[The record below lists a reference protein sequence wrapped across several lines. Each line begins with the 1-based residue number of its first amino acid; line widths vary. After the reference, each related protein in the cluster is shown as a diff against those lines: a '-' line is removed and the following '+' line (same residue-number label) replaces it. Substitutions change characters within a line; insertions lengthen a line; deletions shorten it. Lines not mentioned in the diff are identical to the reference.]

1 MYLNTNLQK
10 TMIDIKENISK
21 IRSTIPSNVKLV
33 CVSKFHPVEDI
44 LTAYECGERCF
55 GENRPQ
61 ELVSKIP
68 ELPNDIQWHFIG
80 NLQTNKVKF
89 VVPNSELIHSVSSEK
104 LLEEI
109 NKTAIKFQKKQKI
122 LIELHVAKEETKQGF
137 SVDEALNIFTP
148 SYISKFSNL
157 EFCGVMGMASLTD
170 DKKIVRNDFQS
181 IANTFRKLK
190 SDTFPENESFKEIS
204 MGMSHDYE
212 IAIEEGSTIVRIGT
226 SIFGERQY
234 NK

>member
-1 MYLNTNLQK
+1 
-10 TMIDIKENISK
+10 MINIQENINR
-21 IRSTIPSNVKLV
+21 IRLAIPEHVKLV

-44 LTAYECGERCF
+44 LTAYKCGERYF

-61 ELVSKIP
+61 ELVSKVP
-68 ELPNDIQWHFIG
+68 ELPEDIKWQFIG

-89 VVPNSELIHSVSSEK
+89 VVPNAEMIHSVSNER

-109 NKTAIKFQKKQKI
+109 NKTALKLQKKQKI
-122 LIELHVAKEETKQGF
+122 LIELHVAQEETKQGF
-137 SVDEALNIFTP
+137 TTEEAINLFTP

-157 EFCGVMGMASLTD
+157 EFCGVMGMASLTE
-170 DKKIVRNDFQS
+170 DKNLIRRDFQS
-181 IANTFRKLK
+181 IANTFKILK
-190 SDTFPENESFKEIS
+190 NNTFNTTSFKEIS

>member
-1 MYLNTNLQK
+1 
-10 TMIDIKENISK
+10 MINIQENINR
-21 IRSTIPSNVKLV
+21 IRLAIPEHVKLV
-33 CVSKFHPVEDI
+33 CVSKFHPIEDI
-44 LTAYECGERCF
+44 LTAYKCGERYF

-61 ELVSKIP
+61 ELVSKVP
-68 ELPNDIQWHFIG
+68 ELPEDIKWQFIG

-89 VVPNSELIHSVSSEK
+89 VVPNAEMIHSVSNER

-109 NKTAIKFQKKQKI
+109 NKTALKLQKKQKI
-122 LIELHVAKEETKQGF
+122 LIELHVAQEETKQGF
-137 SVDEALNIFTP
+137 TTEEAINLFTP

-157 EFCGVMGMASLTD
+157 EFCGVMGMASLTE
-170 DKKIVRNDFQS
+170 DKNLIRRDFQS
-181 IANTFRKLK
+181 IANTFKILK
-190 SDTFPENESFKEIS
+190 NNTFNTPSFKEIS

>member
-1 MYLNTNLQK
+1 
-10 TMIDIKENISK
+10 MINIQENINR
-21 IRSTIPSNVKLV
+21 IRLSIPEHVKLV

-44 LTAYECGERCF
+44 LTAYKCGERYF

-61 ELVSKIP
+61 ELVSKVP
-68 ELPNDIQWHFIG
+68 ELPEDIKWQFIG

-89 VVPNSELIHSVSSEK
+89 VVPNAEMIHSVSNER

-109 NKTAIKFQKKQKI
+109 NKTALKLQKKQKI
-122 LIELHVAKEETKQGF
+122 LIELHVAQEETKQGF
-137 SVDEALNIFTP
+137 TTEEAINLFTP

-170 DKKIVRNDFQS
+170 DKNLIRRDFQS
-181 IANTFRKLK
+181 IANTFKILK
-190 SDTFPENESFKEIS
+190 NNTFNTTSFKEIS

>member
-1 MYLNTNLQK
+1 
-10 TMIDIKENISK
+10 MINIQENINR
-21 IRSTIPSNVKLV
+21 IRLPTPEHVKLV

-44 LTAYECGERCF
+44 LTAYKCGERYF

-61 ELVSKIP
+61 ELVSKVP
-68 ELPNDIQWHFIG
+68 ELPEDIKWQFIG

-89 VVPNSELIHSVSSEK
+89 VVPNAEMINSVSNER

-109 NKTAIKFQKKQKI
+109 NKNALKLQKKQKI
-122 LIELHVAKEETKQGF
+122 LIELHVAQEETKQGF
-137 SVDEALNIFTP
+137 TTEEAINLFTP

-157 EFCGVMGMASLTD
+157 EFCGVMGMASLTE
-170 DKKIVRNDFQS
+170 DKNLIRRDFQS
-181 IANTFRKLK
+181 IANTFKILK
-190 SDTFPENESFKEIS
+190 NNTFNTPSFKEIS

>member
-1 MYLNTNLQK
+1 MINIQK
-10 TMIDIKENISK
+10 NINR
-21 IRSTIPSNVKLV
+21 IRLAIPEHVKLV

-44 LTAYECGERCF
+44 LTAYKCGERYF

-61 ELVSKIP
+61 ELVSKVP
-68 ELPNDIQWHFIG
+68 ELPEDIKWQFIG

-89 VVPNSELIHSVSSEK
+89 VVPNAEMIHSVSNER

-109 NKTAIKFQKKQKI
+109 NKTSLKLQKKQKI
-122 LIELHVAKEETKQGF
+122 LIELHVAQEETKQGF
-137 SVDEALNIFTP
+137 TTEEAINLFTP

-157 EFCGVMGMASLTD
+157 EFCGVMGMASLTE
-170 DKKIVRNDFQS
+170 DKNLIRRDFQS
-181 IANTFRKLK
+181 IANTFKILK
-190 SDTFPENESFKEIS
+190 NNTFNTPSFKEIS

>member
-1 MYLNTNLQK
+1 
-10 TMIDIKENISK
+10 MINIQENINR
-21 IRSTIPSNVKLV
+21 IRLAIPEHVKLV

-44 LTAYECGERCF
+44 LTAFKCGERYF

-61 ELVSKIP
+61 ELVSKVP
-68 ELPNDIQWHFIG
+68 ELPEDIKWQFIG

-89 VVPNSELIHSVSSEK
+89 VVPNAEMIHSVSNER

-109 NKTAIKFQKKQKI
+109 NKTALKLQKKQKI
-122 LIELHVAKEETKQGF
+122 LIELHVAQEETKQGF
-137 SVDEALNIFTP
+137 TTEEAINLFTP

-157 EFCGVMGMASLTD
+157 EFCGVMGMASLTE
-170 DKKIVRNDFQS
+170 DKNLIRRDFQS
-181 IANTFRKLK
+181 IANTFKILK
-190 SDTFPENESFKEIS
+190 NNTFNTPSFKEIS

>member
-1 MYLNTNLQK
+1 
-10 TMIDIKENISK
+10 MINIQENINR
-21 IRSTIPSNVKLV
+21 IRLAIPEHVKLV

-44 LTAYECGERCF
+44 LTAYKCGERYF

-61 ELVSKIP
+61 ELVSKVP
-68 ELPNDIQWHFIG
+68 ELPEDIKWQFIG

-89 VVPNSELIHSVSSEK
+89 VVPNAEMIHSVSNER

-109 NKTAIKFQKKQKI
+109 NKTALKLQKKQKI
-122 LIELHVAKEETKQGF
+122 LIELHVAQEETKQGF
-137 SVDEALNIFTP
+137 TTEEAINLFTP

-157 EFCGVMGMASLTD
+157 EFCGVMGMASLTE
-170 DKKIVRNDFQS
+170 DKNLIRRDFQS
-181 IANTFRKLK
+181 IANTFKILK
-190 SDTFPENESFKEIS
+190 NNTFNTPSFKEIS

>member
-1 MYLNTNLQK
+1 
-10 TMIDIKENISK
+10 MINIQENINR
-21 IRSTIPSNVKLV
+21 IRLSIPEHVKLV

-44 LTAYECGERCF
+44 LTAYKCGERYF

-61 ELVSKIP
+61 ELVSKVP
-68 ELPNDIQWHFIG
+68 ELPEDIKWQFIG

-89 VVPNSELIHSVSSEK
+89 VVPNAEMIHSVSNER

-109 NKTAIKFQKKQKI
+109 NKTALKLQKKQKI
-122 LIELHVAKEETKQGF
+122 LIELHVAQEETKQGF
-137 SVDEALNIFTP
+137 TTEEAINLFTP

-157 EFCGVMGMASLTD
+157 EFCGVMGMASLTE
-170 DKKIVRNDFQS
+170 DKNLIRRDFQS
-181 IANTFRKLK
+181 IANTFKILK
-190 SDTFPENESFKEIS
+190 NNTFNTPSFKEIS

-226 SIFGERQY
+226 SICGERQY

>member
-1 MYLNTNLQK
+1 
-10 TMIDIKENISK
+10 MINIQENINR
-21 IRSTIPSNVKLV
+21 IRLAIPEHVKLV

-44 LTAYECGERCF
+44 LSAYKCGERYF

-61 ELVSKIP
+61 ELVSKVP
-68 ELPNDIQWHFIG
+68 ELPEDIKWQFIG

-89 VVPNSELIHSVSSEK
+89 VVPNAEMIHSVSNER

-109 NKTAIKFQKKQKI
+109 NKTALKLQKKQKI
-122 LIELHVAKEETKQGF
+122 LIELHVAQEETKQGF
-137 SVDEALNIFTP
+137 TTEEAINLFTP

-157 EFCGVMGMASLTD
+157 EFCGVMGMASLTE
-170 DKKIVRNDFQS
+170 DKNLIRRDFQS
-181 IANTFRKLK
+181 IANTFKILK
-190 SDTFPENESFKEIS
+190 NNTFNTPSFKEIS

-226 SIFGERQY
+226 SIFAERQD

>member
-1 MYLNTNLQK
+1 
-10 TMIDIKENISK
+10 MINIQENINR
-21 IRSTIPSNVKLV
+21 IRLAIPEHVKLV

-44 LTAYECGERCF
+44 LTAYKCGERYF

-61 ELVSKIP
+61 ELVSKVP
-68 ELPNDIQWHFIG
+68 ELPEDIKWQFIG

-89 VVPNSELIHSVSSEK
+89 VVPNAEMIHSVSNER

-109 NKTAIKFQKKQKI
+109 NKTALKLKKKQKI
-122 LIELHVAKEETKQGF
+122 LIELHVAQEETKQGF
-137 SVDEALNIFTP
+137 TTEEAINLFTP

-157 EFCGVMGMASLTD
+157 EFCGVMGMASLTE
-170 DKKIVRNDFQS
+170 DKNLIRRDFQS
-181 IANTFRKLK
+181 IANTFKILK
-190 SDTFPENESFKEIS
+190 NNTFNTPSFKEIS

>member
-1 MYLNTNLQK
+1 
-10 TMIDIKENISK
+10 MINIQENINR
-21 IRSTIPSNVKLV
+21 IRLSIPEHVKLV

-44 LTAYECGERCF
+44 LTAYKCGERYF

-61 ELVSKIP
+61 ELVSKVP
-68 ELPNDIQWHFIG
+68 ELPEDIKWQFIG

-89 VVPNSELIHSVSSEK
+89 VVPNAEMIHSVSNER

-109 NKTAIKFQKKQKI
+109 NKTALKLQKKQKI
-122 LIELHVAKEETKQGF
+122 LIELHVAQEETKQGF
-137 SVDEALNIFTP
+137 TTEEAINLFTP

-157 EFCGVMGMASLTD
+157 EFCGVMGMASLTE
-170 DKKIVRNDFQS
+170 DKNLIRRDFQS
-181 IANTFRKLK
+181 IANTFKILK
-190 SDTFPENESFKEIS
+190 NNTFNTPSFKEIS

-212 IAIEEGSTIVRIGT
+212 TAIEERSTIVRIGT

>member
-1 MYLNTNLQK
+1 
-10 TMIDIKENISK
+10 MINIQENINR
-21 IRSTIPSNVKLV
+21 IRLSIPEHVKLV

-44 LTAYECGERCF
+44 LTAYKCGERYF

-61 ELVSKIP
+61 ELVSKVP
-68 ELPNDIQWHFIG
+68 ELPEDIKWQFIG

-89 VVPNSELIHSVSSEK
+89 VVPNAEMIHSVSNER

-109 NKTAIKFQKKQKI
+109 NKTALKLQKKQKI
-122 LIELHVAKEETKQGF
+122 LIELHVAQEETKQGF
-137 SVDEALNIFTP
+137 TTEEAINLFTP

-157 EFCGVMGMASLTD
+157 EFCGVMGMASLTE
-170 DKKIVRNDFQS
+170 DKNLIRRDFQS
-181 IANTFRKLK
+181 IANTFKILK
-190 SDTFPENESFKEIS
+190 NNTFNTTSFKEIS

>member
-1 MYLNTNLQK
+1 
-10 TMIDIKENISK
+10 MINIQENINR
-21 IRSTIPSNVKLV
+21 IRLAIPEHVKLV

-44 LTAYECGERCF
+44 LTAYKCGERYF

-61 ELVSKIP
+61 ELVSKVP
-68 ELPNDIQWHFIG
+68 ELPEDIKWQFIG

-89 VVPNSELIHSVSSEK
+89 VVPNAEMIHSVSNER

-109 NKTAIKFQKKQKI
+109 NKTALKLQKKQKI
-122 LIELHVAKEETKQGF
+122 LIELHVAQEETKQGF
-137 SVDEALNIFTP
+137 TTEEAINLFTP
-148 SYISKFSNL
+148 SYVSKFSNL
-157 EFCGVMGMASLTD
+157 EFCGVMGMASLTE
-170 DKKIVRNDFQS
+170 DKNLIRRDFQS
-181 IANTFRKLK
+181 IANTFKILK
-190 SDTFPENESFKEIS
+190 NNTFNTPSFKEIS

>member
-1 MYLNTNLQK
+1 
-10 TMIDIKENISK
+10 MINIQENINR
-21 IRSTIPSNVKLV
+21 IRLAIPELVKLD
-33 CVSKFHPVEDI
+33 CVSKLHPVEDS
-44 LTAYECGERCF
+44 LTAYKSGERYF

-61 ELVSKIP
+61 ELVSKVP
-68 ELPNDIQWHFIG
+68 ELPEDIKWQFIG

-89 VVPNSELIHSVSSEK
+89 VVPNAEMIHSVSNERP
-104 LLEEI
+104 LEEI
-109 NKTAIKFQKKQKI
+109 NKTALKLQKKQKI
-122 LIELHVAKEETKQGF
+122 LIELHVAQEETKQGF
-137 SVDEALNIFTP
+137 TTEEAINLFTP

-157 EFCGVMGMASLTD
+157 EFCGVMGMASLTE
-170 DKKIVRNDFQS
+170 DKNLIRRDFQS
-181 IANTFRKLK
+181 IANTFKILK
-190 SDTFPENESFKEIS
+190 NNTFNTPSFKEIS

>member
-1 MYLNTNLQK
+1 
-10 TMIDIKENISK
+10 MINIQENINR
-21 IRSTIPSNVKLV
+21 IRLAIPEHVKLV

-44 LTAYECGERCF
+44 LSAYKCGERYF

-61 ELVSKIP
+61 ELVSKVP
-68 ELPNDIQWHFIG
+68 ELPEDIKWQFIG

-89 VVPNSELIHSVSSEK
+89 VVPNAEMIHSVSNER

-109 NKTAIKFQKKQKI
+109 NKTALKLQKKQKI
-122 LIELHVAKEETKQGF
+122 LIELHVAQEETKQGF
-137 SVDEALNIFTP
+137 TTEEAINLFTP

-157 EFCGVMGMASLTD
+157 EFCGVMGMASLTE
-170 DKKIVRNDFQS
+170 DKNLIRRDFQS
-181 IANTFRKLK
+181 IANTFKILK
-190 SDTFPENESFKEIS
+190 NNTFNTTSFKEIS

>member
-1 MYLNTNLQK
+1 
-10 TMIDIKENISK
+10 MINIQENINR
-21 IRSTIPSNVKLV
+21 IRLAIPEHVKLV

-44 LTAYECGERCF
+44 LTAYKCGERYF

-61 ELVSKIP
+61 ELVSKVP
-68 ELPNDIQWHFIG
+68 ELPEDIKWQFIG

-89 VVPNSELIHSVSSEK
+89 VVPNADMIHSVSNER

-109 NKTAIKFQKKQKI
+109 NKTALKLQKKQKI
-122 LIELHVAKEETKQGF
+122 LIELHVAQEETKQGF
-137 SVDEALNIFTP
+137 TTEEAINLFTP

-157 EFCGVMGMASLTD
+157 EFCGVMGMASLTE
-170 DKKIVRNDFQS
+170 DKNLIRRDFQS
-181 IANTFRKLK
+181 IANTFKILK
-190 SDTFPENESFKEIS
+190 NNTFNTPSFKEIS

>member
-1 MYLNTNLQK
+1 
-10 TMIDIKENISK
+10 MINIQENINR
-21 IRSTIPSNVKLV
+21 IRLAIPEHVKLV

-44 LTAYECGERCF
+44 LTAYKCGERYF

-61 ELVSKIP
+61 ELVSKVP
-68 ELPNDIQWHFIG
+68 ELPEDIKWQFIG

-89 VVPNSELIHSVSSEK
+89 VVPNAEMIHSVSNER

-109 NKTAIKFQKKQKI
+109 NKTALKLQKKQKI
-122 LIELHVAKEETKQGF
+122 LIELHVAQEETKQGF
-137 SVDEALNIFTP
+137 TTEEAINLFTP

-157 EFCGVMGMASLTD
+157 EFCGVMGMASLTE
-170 DKKIVRNDFQS
+170 DKNLIRRDFES
-181 IANTFRKLK
+181 IANTFKILK
-190 SDTFPENESFKEIS
+190 NNTFNTPSFKEIS
-204 MGMSHDYE
+204 MDMSHDYE

>member
-1 MYLNTNLQK
+1 
-10 TMIDIKENISK
+10 MINIQENINR
-21 IRSTIPSNVKLV
+21 IRLAIPEHVKLV

-44 LTAYECGERCF
+44 LSAYKCGERYF

-61 ELVSKIP
+61 ELVSKVP
-68 ELPNDIQWHFIG
+68 ELPEDIKWQFIG

-89 VVPNSELIHSVSSEK
+89 VVPNAEMIHSVSNER

-109 NKTAIKFQKKQKI
+109 NKTALKLQKKQKI
-122 LIELHVAKEETKQGF
+122 LIELHVAQEETKQGF
-137 SVDEALNIFTP
+137 TTEEAINLFTP

-157 EFCGVMGMASLTD
+157 EFCGVMGMASLTE
-170 DKKIVRNDFQS
+170 DKNLIRRDFQS
-181 IANTFRKLK
+181 IANTFKILK
-190 SDTFPENESFKEIS
+190 NNTFNTPSFKEIS

>member
-1 MYLNTNLQK
+1 
-10 TMIDIKENISK
+10 MINIQENINR
-21 IRSTIPSNVKLV
+21 IRLAIPEHVKLV

-44 LTAYECGERCF
+44 LTAYKCGERYF

-61 ELVSKIP
+61 ELVSKVP
-68 ELPNDIQWHFIG
+68 ELPEDIKWQFIG

-89 VVPNSELIHSVSSEK
+89 VVPNAEMIQSVSNER

-109 NKTAIKFQKKQKI
+109 NKTALKLQKKQKI
-122 LIELHVAKEETKQGF
+122 LIELHVAQEETKQGF
-137 SVDEALNIFTP
+137 TTEEAINLFTP

-157 EFCGVMGMASLTD
+157 EFCGVMGMASLTE
-170 DKKIVRNDFQS
+170 DKNLIRRDFQS
-181 IANTFRKLK
+181 IANTFKILK
-190 SDTFPENESFKEIS
+190 NNTFNTPSFKEIS

>member
-1 MYLNTNLQK
+1 
-10 TMIDIKENISK
+10 MINIQENINR
-21 IRSTIPSNVKLV
+21 IRLSIPEHVKLV

-44 LTAYECGERCF
+44 LTAYKCGERYF

-61 ELVSKIP
+61 ELVSKVP
-68 ELPNDIQWHFIG
+68 ELPEDIKWQFIG

-89 VVPNSELIHSVSSEK
+89 VVPNAEMIHSVSNER

-109 NKTAIKFQKKQKI
+109 NKTALKLKKKQKI
-122 LIELHVAKEETKQGF
+122 LIELHVAQEETKQGF
-137 SVDEALNIFTP
+137 TTEEAINLFTP

-157 EFCGVMGMASLTD
+157 EFCGVMGMASLTE
-170 DKKIVRNDFQS
+170 DKNLIRRDFQS
-181 IANTFRKLK
+181 IANTFKILK
-190 SDTFPENESFKEIS
+190 NNTFNTPSFKEIS

>member
-1 MYLNTNLQK
+1 
-10 TMIDIKENISK
+10 MINIQENINR
-21 IRSTIPSNVKLV
+21 IRLAIPEHVKLV

-44 LTAYECGERCF
+44 LTAYKCGERYF

-61 ELVSKIP
+61 ELVSKVP
-68 ELPNDIQWHFIG
+68 ELPEDIKWQFIG

-89 VVPNSELIHSVSSEK
+89 VVPNAEMIHSVSNER

-109 NKTAIKFQKKQKI
+109 NKTSLKLQKKQKI
-122 LIELHVAKEETKQGF
+122 LIELHVAQEETKQGF
-137 SVDEALNIFTP
+137 TTEEAINLFTP

-157 EFCGVMGMASLTD
+157 EFCGVMGMASLTE
-170 DKKIVRNDFQS
+170 DKNLIRRDFQS
-181 IANTFRKLK
+181 IANTFKILK
-190 SDTFPENESFKEIS
+190 NNTFNTPSFKEIS

>member
-1 MYLNTNLQK
+1 
-10 TMIDIKENISK
+10 MINIQENINR
-21 IRSTIPSNVKLV
+21 IRLAIPEHVKLV

-44 LTAYECGERCF
+44 LTAYKCGERYF

-61 ELVSKIP
+61 ELVSKVP
-68 ELPNDIQWHFIG
+68 ELPEDIKWQFIG

-89 VVPNSELIHSVSSEK
+89 VVPNAEMIHSVSNER

-109 NKTAIKFQKKQKI
+109 NKTALKLQKKQKI
-122 LIELHVAKEETKQGF
+122 LIELHVAQEETKQGF
-137 SVDEALNIFTP
+137 TTEEAINLFTP

-157 EFCGVMGMASLTD
+157 EFCGVMGMASLTE
-170 DKKIVRNDFQS
+170 DKNLIRREFQS
-181 IANTFRKLK
+181 IANTFKILK
-190 SDTFPENESFKEIS
+190 NNTFNTPSFKEIS

>member
-1 MYLNTNLQK
+1 MINIQK
-10 TMIDIKENISK
+10 NINR
-21 IRSTIPSNVKLV
+21 IRLSIPEHVKLV
-33 CVSKFHPVEDI
+33 CVSKFHPIEDI
-44 LTAYECGERCF
+44 LTAYKCGERYF

-61 ELVSKIP
+61 ELVSKVP
-68 ELPNDIQWHFIG
+68 ELPEDIKWQFIG

-89 VVPNSELIHSVSSEK
+89 VVPNAEMIHSVSNER

-109 NKTAIKFQKKQKI
+109 NKTALKLQKKQKI
-122 LIELHVAKEETKQGF
+122 LIELHVAQEETKQGF
-137 SVDEALNIFTP
+137 TTEEAINLFTP

-157 EFCGVMGMASLTD
+157 EFCGVMGMASLTE
-170 DKKIVRNDFQS
+170 DKNLIRRDFQS
-181 IANTFRKLK
+181 IANTFKILK
-190 SDTFPENESFKEIS
+190 NNTFNTPSFKEIS

>member
-1 MYLNTNLQK
+1 
-10 TMIDIKENISK
+10 MINIQENINR
-21 IRSTIPSNVKLV
+21 IRLSIPEHVKLV

-44 LTAYECGERCF
+44 LTAYKCGERYF

-61 ELVSKIP
+61 ELVSKVP
-68 ELPNDIQWHFIG
+68 ELPEDIKWQFIG

-89 VVPNSELIHSVSSEK
+89 VVPNAEMIHSVSNER

-109 NKTAIKFQKKQKI
+109 NKTALKLQKKQKI
-122 LIELHVAKEETKQGF
+122 LIELHVAQEETKQGF
-137 SVDEALNIFTP
+137 TTEEAINLFTP

-157 EFCGVMGMASLTD
+157 EFCGVMGMASLTE
-170 DKKIVRNDFQS
+170 DKNLIRRDFQS
-181 IANTFRKLK
+181 IANTFKILK
-190 SDTFPENESFKEIS
+190 NNTFITPSFKEIS

>member
-1 MYLNTNLQK
+1 MNIQ
-10 TMIDIKENISK
+10 ENINR
-21 IRSTIPSNVKLV
+21 IRLAIPEHVKLV

-44 LTAYECGERCF
+44 LTAYKCGERYF

-61 ELVSKIP
+61 ELVSKVP
-68 ELPNDIQWHFIG
+68 ELPEDIKWQFIG

-89 VVPNSELIHSVSSEK
+89 VVPNAEMIHSVSNER

-109 NKTAIKFQKKQKI
+109 NKTALKLQKKQKI
-122 LIELHVAKEETKQGF
+122 LIELHVAQEETKQGF
-137 SVDEALNIFTP
+137 TTEEAINLFTP

-157 EFCGVMGMASLTD
+157 EFCGVMGMASLTE
-170 DKKIVRNDFQS
+170 DKNLIRRDFQS
-181 IANTFRKLK
+181 IANTFKILK
-190 SDTFPENESFKEIS
+190 NNTFNTPSFKEIS

>member
-1 MYLNTNLQK
+1 
-10 TMIDIKENISK
+10 MINIQENINR
-21 IRSTIPSNVKLV
+21 IRLAIPEHVKLV

-44 LTAYECGERCF
+44 LAAYKCGERYF

-61 ELVSKIP
+61 ELVSKVP
-68 ELPNDIQWHFIG
+68 ELPEDIKWQFIG

-89 VVPNSELIHSVSSEK
+89 VVPNAEMIHSVSNER

-109 NKTAIKFQKKQKI
+109 NKTALKLQKKQKI
-122 LIELHVAKEETKQGF
+122 LIELHVAQEETKQGF
-137 SVDEALNIFTP
+137 TTEEAINLFTP

-157 EFCGVMGMASLTD
+157 EFCGVMGMASLTK
-170 DKKIVRNDFQS
+170 DKNLIRRDFQS
-181 IANTFRKLK
+181 IANTFKILK
-190 SDTFPENESFKEIS
+190 NNTFNTPSFKEIS